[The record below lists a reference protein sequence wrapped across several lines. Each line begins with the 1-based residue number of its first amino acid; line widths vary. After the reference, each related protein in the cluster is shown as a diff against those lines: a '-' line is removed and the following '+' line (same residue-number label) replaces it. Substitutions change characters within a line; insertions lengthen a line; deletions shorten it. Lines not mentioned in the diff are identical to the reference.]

1 MLFGPAESDLFRF
14 GRIFWSLAR
23 PEGLG
28 AEFPFLGRVEFTE
41 RRGRT
46 DGAGHG
52 GAERSR
58 SEAEA
63 EWSGTV
69 SGAISRS
76 SENHG
81 GSGQSAEDRP
91 IDSGSSRRPA
101 NHPGTLFLVGLVDI
115 AVLDTVLSSI
125 GQPGAIVFERLQFY
139 AFSFVNNT
147 ECTKT
152 FEVQTNG

>member
-1 MLFGPAESDLFRF
+1 MIFRA
-14 GRIFWSLAR
+14 S
-23 PEGLG
+23 
-28 AEFPFLGRVEFTE
+28 
-41 RRGRT
+41 T

-91 IDSGSSRRPA
+91 IDSGNSRRPA

-115 AVLDTVLSSI
+115 AVLGYGSELNWPARSEIFTS
-125 GQPGAIVFERLQFY
+125 GFTRVFLF
-139 AFSFVNNT
+139 
-147 ECTKT
+147 
-152 FEVQTNG
+152 